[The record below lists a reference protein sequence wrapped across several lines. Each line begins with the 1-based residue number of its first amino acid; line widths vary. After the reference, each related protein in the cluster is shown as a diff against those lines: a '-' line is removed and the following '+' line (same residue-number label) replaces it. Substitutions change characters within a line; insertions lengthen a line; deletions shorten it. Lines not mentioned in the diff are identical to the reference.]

1 MRNTHTV
8 SLETPERQAYIVG
21 QMGKDNIKANVN
33 HYNGLD
39 SCVSEEGIMSE
50 IFWNPYRN

>member
-39 SCVSEEGIMSE
+39 SCVSGEGIMSE